1 MKALPLFSIG
11 SSCGLLV
18 LAAIG
23 AASAGTG
30 THGTGLE
37 LEGFTEPLRTI
48 NVAAEESGIIDSV
61 LVREGE
67 RVTAGQPLVRLNSD
81 VHLALLAIAEQN
93 MNAAGRLNAAQ
104 AELSLR
110 RERFSKL
117 EALRVNGHAR
127 EEEVHRAA
135 GDVAVAESNVRAVQ
149 EELLTRKLEHDKL
162 RIQYQR
168 RTIHSPFTGVVT
180 TLHKRPGEF
189 VAPNKPELLVL
200 VELEFLLAN
209 FTVLTPQAQTL
220 QVGSKLQVSFP
231 NSSVTASGIVEFI
244 APVTDAESGT
254 VRVKVRIP
262 NPDNRFRCGER
273 CKIRL

>member
-1 MKALPLFSIG
+1 MKALPLIWIG
-11 SSCGLLV
+11 SSCGLLL
-18 LAAIG
+18 LAAVG
-23 AASAGTG
+23 ATAGTG
-30 THGTGLE
+30 IPGPSLE

-67 RVTAGQPLVRLNSD
+67 RVTSGQPLVRLNSD

-93 MNAAGRLNAAQ
+93 MNATGRLNAAQ

-117 EALRVNGHAR
+117 EALRIDGHAR
-127 EEEVHRAA
+127 EEEVRRAE
-135 GDVAVAESNVRAVQ
+135 GDVAIAESNVRAVQ
-149 EELLTRKLEHDKL
+149 EELLTRKLEHEKL
-162 RIQYQR
+162 KIQYER
-168 RTIHSPFTGVVT
+168 RTIHAPCSGVVT
-180 TLHKRPGEF
+180 TLHKQPGEF

-200 VELEFLLAN
+200 VELDFLLAN
-209 FTVLTPQAQTL
+209 FTMLTTQAQTL
-220 QVGSKLQVSFP
+220 QVGSKLPVSFP
-231 NSSVTASGIVEFI
+231 NSSATASGTVEFI

>member
-1 MKALPLFSIG
+1 MKASPLFRIG
-11 SSCGLLV
+11 SSCGLLL
-18 LAAIG
+18 LAVVG
-23 AASAGTG
+23 ASAGTG
-30 THGTGLE
+30 TAGPSLE

-48 NVAAEESGIIDSV
+48 NIAAEESGIIDSV

-67 RVTAGQPLVRLNSD
+67 RVTTGQPLVRLNSD
-81 VHLALLAIAEQN
+81 VHLKLLAIAEQN
-93 MNAAGRLNAAQ
+93 MNATGRLNAAQ

-117 EALRVNGHAR
+117 ESLRIEGHAR
-127 EEEVHRAA
+127 EEEVRRAE
-135 GDVAVAESNVRAVQ
+135 GDMAVAESNVRAVQ

-162 RIQYQR
+162 KIQYER
-168 RTIHSPFTGVVT
+168 RTIHSPFSGVVT
-180 TLHKRPGEF
+180 TLHKQPGEF

-200 VELEFLLAN
+200 VELDFLLAN
-209 FTVLTPQAQTL
+209 FTMLTTQAQTL
-220 QVGSKLQVSFP
+220 RVGNKLPVSFP
-231 NSSVTASGIVEFI
+231 TSSATASGIVEFI

>member
-1 MKALPLFSIG
+1 MKASPLFRIG
-11 SSCGLLV
+11 SSCGLLL
-18 LAAIG
+18 LAVVG
-23 AASAGTG
+23 ASAGTG
-30 THGTGLE
+30 TAGPSLE

-48 NVAAEESGIIDSV
+48 NIAAEESGIIDSV

-67 RVTAGQPLVRLNSD
+67 RVTTGQPLVRLNSD
-81 VHLALLAIAEQN
+81 VHLKLLAIAEQN
-93 MNAAGRLNAAQ
+93 MNATGRLNAAQ

-117 EALRVNGHAR
+117 ESLRIEGHAR
-127 EEEVHRAA
+127 EEEVRRAE
-135 GDVAVAESNVRAVQ
+135 GDMAVAESNVRAVQ

-162 RIQYQR
+162 KIQYER
-168 RTIHSPFTGVVT
+168 RTIHSTFSGVVT
-180 TLHKRPGEF
+180 TLHKQPGEF

-200 VELEFLLAN
+200 VELDFLLAN
-209 FTVLTPQAQTL
+209 FTMLTTQAQTL
-220 QVGSKLQVSFP
+220 QVGNKLPVSFP
-231 NSSVTASGIVEFI
+231 TSSATASGIVEFI